1 MKKMTRILAAALALV
16 LCLGCLAACGGN
28 SAPAATPASS
38 SAPADAPASAPADV
52 TPEYTIKIGF
62 MSPNTHPWTTAAND
76 FAAAV
81 AERTEGKIKVE
92 VYPAS
97 TLGNGAELLESTQ
110 NGTVEMCIV
119 ATMQMGAFVPEVQ
132 VLDLPYLLPTT
143 EIAETVLDGEVG
155 DMLLEYVDA
164 AGYKALCWTDNDYR
178 CFSNNVHT
186 LVAPED
192 LSGIKMRIPETAA
205 LVEWLKGLG
214 AIPTIMPATE
224 LYTSLQTGVVDGQEN
239 GAMLTITDNYYET
252 LKYFT
257 NSNHLYGSSLV
268 LMNDDYWAALP
279 EEYQAIIQEECYNM
293 RDEARA
299 LIAEQVSGCIDQ
311 IAESGVEVTILTDEQ
326 LAKWVESGRTVY
338 DKVDGLNQ
346 ELVDAFVA
354 AVDELMP

>member
-1 MKKMTRILAAALALV
+1 MKKATRILALV
-16 LCLGCLAACGGN
+16 LAIVMCIGCLAACGSSSN
-28 SAPAATPASS
+28 SGTTTAASDSDSSVAAPAA
-38 SAPADAPASAPADV
+38 SA
-52 TPEYTIKIGF
+52 PEYTIKIGF
-62 MSPNTHPWTTAAND
+62 MSSNTHPWTTAAND

-81 AERTEGKIKVE
+81 AERTEGKVKVD

-97 TLGNGAELLESTQ
+97 TLGNGTELLESTQ

-132 VLDLPYLLPTT
+132 VLDMPYLLPTT
-143 EIAETVLDGEVG
+143 AIAEQVLDGEAG
-155 DMLLEYVDA
+155 DMLLEYVNA
-164 AGYKALCWTDNDYR
+164 AGYKAMCWTDNDYR
-178 CFSNNVHT
+178 CFSNNIRP

-205 LVEWLKGLG
+205 LVEWLKELG

-257 NSNHLYGSSLV
+257 NSNHLYGASLV
-268 LMNDDYWAALP
+268 LMNDDYWEALP
-279 EEYQAIIQEECYNM
+279 KEYQTIIQEECYNM

-299 LIAEQVSGCIDQ
+299 LIAEQVSGCIEQ
-311 IAESGVEVTILTDEQ
+311 IRDSGVEVTILTDEQ

-346 ELVDAFVA
+346 DLVDAFVK
-354 AVDELMP
+354 AVDELM

>member
-1 MKKMTRILAAALALV
+1 MCTPPPR
-16 LCLGCLAACGGN
+16 
-28 SAPAATPASS
+28 SATG
-38 SAPADAPASAPADV
+38 
-52 TPEYTIKIGF
+52 T
-62 MSPNTHPWTTAAND
+62 
-76 FAAAV
+76 
-81 AERTEGKIKVE
+81 
-92 VYPAS
+92 
-97 TLGNGAELLESTQ
+97 ELLESTQ

-132 VLDLPYLLPTT
+132 VLDMPYLLPTT
-143 EIAETVLDGEVG
+143 AIAEQVLDGEAG
-155 DMLLEYVDA
+155 DMLLEYVNA
-164 AGYKALCWTDNDYR
+164 AGYKAMCWTDNDYR
-178 CFSNNVHT
+178 CFSNNIRP

-205 LVEWLKGLG
+205 LVEWLKELG

-257 NSNHLYGSSLV
+257 NSNHLYGASLV
-268 LMNDDYWAALP
+268 LMNDDYWEALP
-279 EEYQAIIQEECYNM
+279 EEYQTIIQEECYNM

-299 LIAEQVSGCIDQ
+299 LIAEQVSGCIEQ
-311 IAESGVEVTILTDEQ
+311 IRDSGVEVTILTDEQ

-346 ELVDAFVA
+346 DLVDAFVK
-354 AVDELMP
+354 AVDELM